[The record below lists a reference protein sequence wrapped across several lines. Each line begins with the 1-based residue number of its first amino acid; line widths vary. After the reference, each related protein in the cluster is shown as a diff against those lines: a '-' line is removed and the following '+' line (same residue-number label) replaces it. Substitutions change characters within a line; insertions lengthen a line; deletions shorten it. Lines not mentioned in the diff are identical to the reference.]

1 MQILETTAQSYEI
14 EKIIDE
20 SEDYTIIVSP
30 YLKIHS
36 RLKSKIADC
45 YSRNNYNLILYRED
59 DLTKAEKMW
68 IHQQNVILLPIK
80 NLHAKCYVNEKTSLV
95 TSMNL
100 YDYSQINNHEIGIKL
115 TVDNNKPET
124 KQLLRFIHRII
135 KTDYPHFDFP
145 IKYDSL
151 SIEYEYTMGGLFKEL
166 VNEYNFSTKL
176 PGTDGTYRYI
186 CQIVSKSHKFSRDD
200 YKFDGYGIKR
210 LTPLDPQTYE
220 RLKKEILKPG

>member
-45 YSRNNYNLILYRED
+45 YSRNNFNLILYRED
-59 DLTKAEKMW
+59 DLTKTERMW
-68 IHQQNVILLPIK
+68 IHKQNVILLSIK
-80 NLHAKCYVNEKTSLV
+80 NLHAKCYVNENTSLI

-100 YDYSQINNHEIGIKL
+100 YDYSQINNHEIGVKFTID
-115 TVDNNKPET
+115 DNKTEIQ
-124 KQLLRFIHRII
+124 QLLRFINLII
-135 KTDYPHFDFP
+135 KTDHPHFEFP

-151 SIEYEYTMGGLFKEL
+151 PKEYEYSMGGLFKEL
-166 VNEYNFSTKL
+166 VNEYNFSKKL
-176 PGTDGTYRYI
+176 QGTDGTYRYI
-186 CQIVSKSHKFSRDD
+186 CQIASKSHKFSRDD

-210 LTPLDPQTYE
+210 LTPLDPETYE
-220 RLKKEILKPG
+220 RLKKEILKSG